1 MKTPTD
7 PRPAYTIEI
16 RYYIVGHLAQITI
29 IRIAQ
34 KISRQLCLGEVKKVA
49 MTISTK
55 VTVIGMIIGTV
66 TIITKRVVIITTEIT
81 ITAEIS
87 KEEFLLL
94 LTPIC

>member
-16 RYYIVGHLAQITI
+16 RYYTVGLLVQITI

-34 KISRQLCLGEVKKVA
+34 KISRQLCLGEAKKVV
-49 MTISTK
+49 MTINTK

-66 TIITKRVVIITTEIT
+66 TIITKRIVLITMEIT
-81 ITAEIS
+81 ITAEIN
-87 KEEFLLL
+87 K
-94 LTPIC
+94 

>member
-1 MKTPTD
+1 LKTPTD
-7 PRPAYTIEI
+7 LRPAYTIEI
-16 RYYIVGHLAQITI
+16 RYYTVGHLAQIII

-66 TIITKRVVIITTEIT
+66 TIITKRIVIITTEIT

-87 KEEFLLL
+87 K
-94 LTPIC
+94 